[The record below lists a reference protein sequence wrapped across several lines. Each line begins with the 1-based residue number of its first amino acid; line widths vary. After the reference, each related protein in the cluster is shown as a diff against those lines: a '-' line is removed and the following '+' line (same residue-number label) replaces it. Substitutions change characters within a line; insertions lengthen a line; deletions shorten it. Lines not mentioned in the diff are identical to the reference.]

1 MQLSD
6 DLGDRKIHLVI
17 TGKGPN
23 KEKYRLWIN
32 AKRLFWKKLK
42 VDQIWLEI
50 EDYPKMLAVA
60 DLGICLHYS
69 SSGLDLPMKV
79 IDMYGAC
86 LPVVAI
92 NYRCIKESVKENY
105 FGWIFDSEA
114 QLKKI
119 IKDLI
124 WDFNKENYFLQK
136 YRNNIR
142 DLREKKTWKVEWDT
156 KVKPIIENFR

>member
-1 MQLSD
+1 MQVLD
-6 DLGDRKIHLVI
+6 DLGDRRIHLII

-23 KEKYRLWIN
+23 KEKFRLWIN

-86 LPVVAI
+86 
-92 NYRCIKESVKENY
+92 
-105 FGWIFDSEA
+105 
-114 QLKKI
+114 
-119 IKDLI
+119 
-124 WDFNKENYFLQK
+124 
-136 YRNNIR
+136 
-142 DLREKKTWKVEWDT
+142 
-156 KVKPIIENFR
+156 